1 MPIPSLDAIL
11 NAARITLL
19 PAKLFDPDSFVL
31 GEIIPVK
38 WVQSLDPQ
46 RVLIQVKGKELVA
59 ETAFPLPEGAEFQVR
74 VEQLEPRVIFKF
86 LVPTSGG
93 SVSFSLLKKYW
104 VGDPPL
110 EMLAESWEALKS
122 AVGPSLPKEVRET
135 WARIQE
141 TTKQFPGMLE
151 SGADPRAL
159 ARIIDQSGLN
169 LENKLLRMITSDGKP
184 SLQAALE
191 GDLKGLLLKM
201 KAQLERVAP
210 ETARELQPPI
220 QKMELY
226 QLLNAGEGDPAK
238 LLLLIPLFFP
248 EGLRWTEV
256 LFSGDRGRGGPAG
269 DPERA
274 LLFLLDLPALGKL
287 QIEIQIRENRLYGRF
302 KTADPRIGEYLE
314 GNMSLLA
321 DRLGMAGYLAD
332 LEIRVVDPSLLQE
345 ILPARLEGFPDS
357 LVSLVV

>member
-1 MPIPSLDAIL
+1 MPIPSLTAIL
-11 NAARITLL
+11 NTARLDLL
-19 PAKLFDPDSFVL
+19 PGKPIDPASFVL

-38 WVQSLDPQ
+38 WIRCLDPQ

-59 ETAFPLPEGAEFQVR
+59 ETSFPLSEGAEFQVR
-74 VEQLEPRVIFKF
+74 VEQLEPRVILK
-86 LVPTSGG
+86 LQMPTGGG

-110 EMLAESWEALKS
+110 EMLAESWDALER
-122 AVGPSLPKEVRET
+122 AVGPSLPQEARET
-135 WARIQE
+135 YARIQE
-141 TTKQFPGMLE
+141 TTKQFSGILE
-151 SGADPRAL
+151 SGADPQAL
-159 ARIIDQSGLN
+159 ARILDQSGLN
-169 LENKLLRMITSDGKP
+169 LENKLLRLIASDGKP
-184 SLQAALE
+184 STQAALE

-201 KAQLERVAP
+201 KDQLERVAP
-210 ETARELQPPI
+210 ETARQLQPPI

-226 QLLNAGEGDPAK
+226 QLLNAGEGDPSK

-256 LFSGDRGRGGPAG
+256 LFSGDRKGGGPAG

-274 LLFLLDLPALGKL
+274 LLFLLDLPVLGKL
-287 QIEIQIRENRLYGRF
+287 QIEIQIHEKRLYGRF
-302 KTADPRIGEYLE
+302 KTADPGIGEYLKE
-314 GNMSLLA
+314 NMSRLS

-332 LEIRVVDPSLLQE
+332 LEIRVVAQEQLQE

>member
-1 MPIPSLDAIL
+1 MPIPSLDAIQ
-11 NAARITLL
+11 NAARTTFLSV
-19 PAKLFDPDSFVL
+19 KLVDPDSFAL
-31 GEIIPVK
+31 GEILPVK
-38 WVQSLDPQ
+38 WIRSLDPQ

-86 LVPTSGG
+86 LMPTSGG

-104 VGDPPL
+104 VDDPPL
-110 EMLAESWEALKS
+110 ERLAESWEALQRV
-122 AVGPSLPKEVRET
+122 VGPSLPKEVRET

-141 TTKQFPGMLE
+141 TTKQFSGMLE
-151 SGADPRAL
+151 SGADPQAL

-169 LENKLLRMITSDGKP
+169 LENKLLRMITSGGKP
-184 SLQAALE
+184 SFQAELE

-210 ETARELQPPI
+210 EAARELQPPI
-220 QKMELY
+220 EKMDFY

-256 LFSGDRGRGGPAG
+256 LFSGDRG
-269 DPERA
+269 
-274 LLFLLDLPALGKL
+274 
-287 QIEIQIRENRLYGRF
+287 
-302 KTADPRIGEYLE
+302 GE
-314 GNMSLLA
+314 A
-321 DRLGMAGYLAD
+321 PP
-332 LEIRVVDPSLLQE
+332 EIRKGRSFSFWTCRPWGNC
-345 ILPARLEGFPDS
+345 RLKSRSVKTDYTA
-357 LVSLVV
+357 VSKPRTL